1 MVHQFRRTT
10 LVRVHD
16 WTPDGQ
22 LLVGIYRQTGRGW
35 DLVTLAS
42 GESQLRGLVSTRA
55 NETYGRFSSD
65 GRWLAYTSDVTGR
78 SEIWIRSYPVPGE
91 PMRVTRDGGGDPV
104 WAPDDQELFYVEE
117 AQEGFR
123 VMGVSVQMGP
133 EVRFGSPRVVLNDV
147 PNSRGS
153 FDVTPDGSF
162 VKLQVS
168 ESPEPATAVVVQ
180 GWFKELKERV
190 PVP

>member
-1 MVHQFRRTT
+1 
-10 LVRVHD
+10 
-16 WTPDGQ
+16 
-22 LLVGIYRQTGRGW
+22 
-35 DLVTLAS
+35 
-42 GESQLRGLVSTRA
+42 
-55 NETYGRFSSD
+55 
-65 GRWLAYTSDVTGR
+65 
-78 SEIWIRSYPVPGE
+78 
-91 PMRVTRDGGGDPV
+91 
-104 WAPDDQELFYVEE
+104 
-117 AQEGFR
+117 
-123 VMGVSVQMGP
+123 MGP